1 LTSSGHGH
9 LLRNIVLFARLLRA
23 LGLDVTPPQIL
34 DFAESLDHI
43 DIRRRQDFKNA
54 GRTVLVNR
62 PEHLQLFDRAF
73 DLFWQARVEKLVPVF
88 GPGKQEP
95 EPRPQREKE
104 LVIEESPGHGPNPKQ
119 DPAGTETAHVYTYSA
134 QEVLRQKDFAKLTP
148 EELVEVKRMMQ
159 AMDWQLEQRRT
170 RRKTRAP
177 RGYRLDLRRTLRRN
191 LGYGGEPLKLSWRR
205 PKLKRR
211 PLVVI
216 CDVSGS
222 MEHYAR
228 ILLKFVYVISNC
240 LEKVETFVFSTR
252 LTRITHQLRCGDVD
266 VALDQVAGLIQDWGG
281 GTRLGEALK
290 SFNYEWGRRVLGQGA
305 LVLLVSDGLDRGE
318 LKLLEREMSRLQL
331 SCQRL
336 IWLNPLLGSRDYEP
350 LARGM
355 HTALP
360 YVDDFLPVHNLASL
374 EQLGQLL
381 ERLGEHRP
389 LRRYHRPKF
398 DA

>member
-1 LTSSGHGH
+1 LTSTGHGH

-62 PEHLQLFDRAF
+62 PEHLELFDRAF

-88 GPGKQEP
+88 GLGKQEP
-95 EPRPQREKE
+95 EPRSQREKE
-104 LVIEESPGHGPNPKQ
+104 LVIEESAGHGPSPEQ
-119 DPAGTETAHVYTYSA
+119 DLSGTETAHVYTYSA
-134 QEVLRQKDFAKLTP
+134 LEVLRQKDFAKLTP
-148 EELVEVKRMMQ
+148 EELAEVKRMMQ

-170 RRKTRAP
+170 RRKARAP
-177 RGYRLDLRRTLRRN
+177 RGYRLDMRRTLRRN

-252 LTRITHQLRCGDVD
+252 LTRITRQLRCEDVD
-266 VALDQVAGLIQDWGG
+266 VALDQATELIQDWGG

-290 SFNYEWGRRVLGQGA
+290 SFNYDWGRRVLGQGA
-305 LVLLVSDGLDRGE
+305 IVLMVSDGLDRGE
-318 LKLLEREMSRLQL
+318 LDLLEREMSRLQL

-360 YVDDFLPVHNLASL
+360 YVDDFLPAHNLASL

-389 LRRYHRPKF
+389 LRPYHRPRF
-398 DA
+398 NA